1 MKITFGDQVIEVRPW
16 GGEDSGKVLL
26 MTDSKEMKKAI
37 LNQLGECP
45 EAFELLDDGGLC
57 GEDVE
62 DVFLIVAHRDKV
74 GIFFDLEKMR
84 PGVCVCQEEEYVEI
98 EDE

>member
-1 MKITFGDQVIEVRPW
+1 MKITFGDQAVEVRPF

-26 MTDSKEMKKAI
+26 MTDSREMKKAI
-37 LNQLGECP
+37 LNQLGVCP
-45 EAFELLDDGGLC
+45 EAFELLADDGR
-57 GEDVE
+57 EDVE
-62 DVFLIVAHRDKV
+62 GAFLIVAHRDKV

>member
-1 MKITFGDQVIEVRPW
+1 MKITFGDQKVDVRPW

-45 EAFELLDDGGLC
+45 EAFETLEVDPEIEEFSGLML
-57 GEDVE
+57 V
-62 DVFLIVAHRDKV
+62 VADARKV
-74 GIFFDLEKMR
+74 GLFFDLEKMR
-84 PGVCVCQEEEYVEI
+84 PGFCVCEED
-98 EDE
+98 DEESEE